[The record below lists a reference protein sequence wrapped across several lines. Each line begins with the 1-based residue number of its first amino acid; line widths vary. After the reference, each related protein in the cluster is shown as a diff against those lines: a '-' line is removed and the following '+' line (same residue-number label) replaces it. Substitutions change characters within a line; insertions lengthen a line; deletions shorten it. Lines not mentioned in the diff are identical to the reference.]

1 MEDLYCHEKQEQQQQ
16 GAHSSHEQDCLP
28 LATTQRSVLDPNL
41 LKDERV
47 LEKLLALEDH
57 YIPRCDYFKIVQQEI
72 KPFMRRLVVTWMFE
86 VCEESM
92 CEEDV
97 FPLSVNLLDRFLS
110 VSVIRKVQLQ
120 LLGTACLFLSSKLKE
135 TNALTAERLIV
146 YTDNSITM
154 EELLN
159 WEILVLNKL
168 RWDISA
174 IVPNDFLEYLFV
186 RMKLPECVDL
196 AFVRKN
202 AQTYISLCYIDFLF
216 SSLNAPSMI
225 ASAAVCAAFEGIR
238 PQMGAQA
245 PSNQQLIQMI
255 TEITGVDEDCLVQC
269 QQRMEEVLTA
279 SLGANHTSQQAGSSN
294 ASADA
299 DAEAAATAEKTKLPF
314 ASAPNT
320 PTDIQDVVF

>member
-1 MEDLYCHEKQEQQQQ
+1 MEELYCHEQECYPT
-16 GAHSSHEQDCLP
+16 S
-28 LATTQRSVLDPNL
+28 TTQRSILDPNL

-47 LEKLLALEDH
+47 LEKLLSLEDH

-97 FPLSVNLLDRFLS
+97 FPLAVNLLDRFLS

-135 TNALTAERLIV
+135 TNALTAERLV
-146 YTDNSITM
+146 TYTDNSITM
-154 EELLN
+154 DELLN
-159 WEILVLNKL
+159 WEILILNKL

-186 RMKLPECVDL
+186 RMKLPECIDL
-196 AFVRKN
+196 AFIRKN

-225 ASAAVCAAFEGIR
+225 AGAAVCAAFEGVR
-238 PQMGAQA
+238 EQLGAQA
-245 PSNQQLIQMI
+245 PSKTQLIEMI
-255 TEITGVDEDCLVQC
+255 SEITGVDEDCLVQC
-269 QQRMEEVLTA
+269 RQRMEEVLTA
-279 SLGANHTSQQAGSSN
+279 SLGTNHSSPQSHATTSATTADTIDKSKQPPA
-294 ASADA
+294 ASQ
-299 DAEAAATAEKTKLPF
+299 
-314 ASAPNT
+314 PNT

>member
-1 MEDLYCHEKQEQQQQ
+1 MEELLCNEQ
-16 GAHSSHEQDCLP
+16 ACFTPS
-28 LATTQRSVLDPNL
+28 TTQRSILDPNL

-47 LEKLLALEDH
+47 LERLLSLEDH

-97 FPLSVNLLDRFLS
+97 FPLAVNLLDRFLS
-110 VSVIRKVQLQ
+110 VAVIRKVQLQ

-135 TNALTAERLIV
+135 TNALTAEKLV
-146 YTDNSITM
+146 TYTDNSITM
-154 EELLN
+154 DELLN
-159 WEILVLNKL
+159 WEILILNKL

-186 RMKLPECVDL
+186 RMKLPECIDL
-196 AFVRKN
+196 AFIRKN

-225 ASAAVCAAFEGIR
+225 AGAAVCAAFEGIR
-238 PQMGAQA
+238 SQLGAQC
-245 PSNQQLIQMI
+245 PSKEQLIEMI
-255 TEITGVDEDCLVQC
+255 SEITGVDEDCLVQC
-269 QQRMEEVLTA
+269 RQRMEEVLTV
-279 SLGANHTSQQAGSSN
+279 SLGSNHNLAASTTSSSETM
-294 ASADA
+294 D
-299 DAEAAATAEKTKLPF
+299 KTLKSTPN
-314 ASAPNT
+314 SSQPNT

>member
-1 MEDLYCHEKQEQQQQ
+1 MEELLCNEACGGSPTSTSQQ
-16 GAHSSHEQDCLP
+16 S
-28 LATTQRSVLDPNL
+28 TLDPIL

-47 LEKLLALEDH
+47 LERLLTLEDH

-92 CEEDV
+92 CEDDV
-97 FPLSVNLLDRFLS
+97 FPLSVNILDRFLS
-110 VSVIRKVQLQ
+110 VAVTRKTQLQ

-135 TNALTAERLIV
+135 THALSAEKLV
-146 YTDNSITM
+146 TYTDNSITM
-154 EELLN
+154 DELLN
-159 WEILVLNKL
+159 WEILILNKL

-186 RMKLPECVDL
+186 RMRMPDNVDL
-196 AFVRKN
+196 AFIRKS

-225 ASAAVCAAFEGIR
+225 AGAAVCASFEGLR
-238 PQMGAQA
+238 PQLGPQC
-245 PSNQQLIQMI
+245 PSRMQLIEMI
-255 TEITGVDEDCLVQC
+255 SEITGVDEDCLVQC
-269 QQRMEEVLTA
+269 RQRMEEVLTS
-279 SLGANHTSQQAGSSN
+279 SLGQNHNVSGTADGGGGKLSKSPASSV
-294 ASADA
+294 AC
-299 DAEAAATAEKTKLPF
+299 
-314 ASAPNT
+314 T